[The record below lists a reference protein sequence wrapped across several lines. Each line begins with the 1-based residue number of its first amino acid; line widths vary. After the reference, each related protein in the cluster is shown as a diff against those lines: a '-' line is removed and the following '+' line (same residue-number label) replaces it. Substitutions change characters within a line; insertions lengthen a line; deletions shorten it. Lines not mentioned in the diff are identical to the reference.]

1 MSKDFLKH
9 THDAH
14 RCNIFFFKKGI
25 GATVYISTIIS
36 FFPLSTILL
45 NVERHKWNLRIT
57 IMVSLIPAIKRLNT
71 IIRHCTINKLSKV
84 HGITCE
90 SVLYIIHYNKARL
103 LLAAF
108 DLNLSNHCRLCS
120 GV

>member
-14 RCNIFFFKKGI
+14 RCNFFFIKAI

-45 NVERHKWNLRIT
+45 NVERHKWNLRIS
-57 IMVSLIPAIKRLNT
+57 IMWVALTYTSYKKIKYN
-71 IIRHCTINKLSKV
+71 
-84 HGITCE
+84 
-90 SVLYIIHYNKARL
+90 NKAL
-103 LLAAF
+103 Y
-108 DLNLSNHCRLCS
+108 NQ
-120 GV
+120 